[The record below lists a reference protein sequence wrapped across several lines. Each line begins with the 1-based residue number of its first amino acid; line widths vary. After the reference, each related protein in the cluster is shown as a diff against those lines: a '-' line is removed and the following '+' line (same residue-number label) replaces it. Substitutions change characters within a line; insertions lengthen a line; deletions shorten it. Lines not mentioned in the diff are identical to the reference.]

1 MSNKTAIVTGGTRGI
16 GKAIVLELAKSGCNV
31 AFNYS
36 KSDDLANELV
46 KEIEALGVKAMAR
59 KTDVS
64 NFESAK
70 DMVKEVKDEFGQ
82 IDILVN
88 NAGITRDKLL
98 ALMKED
104 DWDDVININ
113 LKSVYNFSKA
123 VIMTMI
129 KQKNGKIL
137 NITSVSGIAGVAGQ
151 TNYSASKAGMIGFT
165 KALAKEVG
173 KAKINVNAIACGFIE
188 TDMTSELPEEYK
200 QKMTDMTALKR
211 FGTTD
216 DVAKTAKF
224 LLSDDANYITGQVL
238 SLISFET
245 CNTNTKPVL
254 ICVHN

>member
-46 KEIEALGVKAMAR
+46 KEIEGLGVKAMA
-59 KTDVS
+59 KKVDVS
-64 NFESAK
+64 DFEGAK
-70 DMVKEVKDEFGQ
+70 NMVKEVKDEFGQ
-82 IDILVN
+82 IDYLVN

-129 KQKNGKIL
+129 KQKSGNIL

-151 TNYSASKAGMIGFT
+151 ANYSASKAGMIGFT

-200 QKMTDMTALKR
+200 QKMIDMTAVKR

-224 LLSDDANYITGQVL
+224 LLSDDAKYITGQVL
-238 SLISFET
+238 SIDGGLA
-245 CNTNTKPVL
+245 L
-254 ICVHN
+254 

>member
-46 KEIEALGVKAMAR
+46 KEIEGLGVKAMA
-59 KTDVS
+59 KKADVS
-64 NFESAK
+64 DFESAK
-70 DMVKEVKDEFGQ
+70 NMIKEVKDEFGQ
-82 IDILVN
+82 IDYLVN

-98 ALMKED
+98 ALMKEN

-200 QKMTDMTALKR
+200 QKMIDMTALKR

-216 DVAKTAKF
+216 DVAKVAKF
-224 LLSDDANYITGQVL
+224 LLSDEANYITGQVL
-238 SLISFET
+238 SLDGG
-245 CNTNTKPVL
+245 L
-254 ICVHN
+254 AL

>member
-46 KEIEALGVKAMAR
+46 KEIEALGVKALA
-59 KTDVS
+59 KKADVS
-64 NFESAK
+64 DFESAK
-70 DMVKEVKDEFGQ
+70 DMIKEVKGEFGQ
-82 IDILVN
+82 IDYLVN

-98 ALMKED
+98 ALMKEN

-129 KQKNGKIL
+129 KQKRGKIL

-200 QKMTDMTALKR
+200 KKMTDMTALKR

-216 DVAKTAKF
+216 DVAKVAKF
-224 LLSDDANYITGQVL
+224 LLSDDANYVTGQVL
-238 SLISFET
+238 SLDGG
-245 CNTNTKPVL
+245 L
-254 ICVHN
+254 AL

>member
-46 KEIEALGVKAMAR
+46 KEIEALGVKAMA
-59 KTDVS
+59 KKADVS
-64 NFESAK
+64 DFESAK
-70 DMVKEVKDEFGQ
+70 DMIKEVKDEFGQ
-82 IDILVN
+82 IDYLVN

-98 ALMKED
+98 AMMKED

-129 KQKNGKIL
+129 KQKSGNIL

-151 TNYSASKAGMIGFT
+151 ANYSASKAGMIGFT

-200 QKMTDMTALKR
+200 QKMIDMTALKR
-211 FGTTD
+211 FGTTN
-216 DVAKTAKF
+216 DVAKTARF
-224 LLSDDANYITGQVL
+224 LLSDDAKYITGQVL
-238 SLISFET
+238 SIDGGLA
-245 CNTNTKPVL
+245 L
-254 ICVHN
+254 

>member
-1 MSNKTAIVTGGTRGI
+1 MSNRTAIVTGGTRGI
-16 GKAIVLELAKSGCNV
+16 GKAIVLELAKNGCNV

-46 KEIEALGVKAMAR
+46 KEIEGLGVKAMA
-59 KTDVS
+59 KKVDVAD
-64 NFESAK
+64 FEGAK
-70 DMVKEVKDEFGQ
+70 EMVKEVKDEFGQ

-129 KQKNGKIL
+129 KQKNGNIL

-151 TNYSASKAGMIGFT
+151 ANYSASKAGMIGFT

-200 QKMTDMTALKR
+200 KKMTDMTALKR

-216 DVAKTAKF
+216 DVANVAKF
-224 LLSDDANYITGQVL
+224 LLSDGAKYITGQVL
-238 SLISFET
+238 SVDGGLA
-245 CNTNTKPVL
+245 L
-254 ICVHN
+254 

>member
-46 KEIEALGVKAMAR
+46 KEIEALGVKALA
-59 KTDVS
+59 KKADVS
-64 NFESAK
+64 DFESAK
-70 DMVKEVKDEFGQ
+70 DMIKEVKDEFGQ
-82 IDILVN
+82 IDYLVN

-98 ALMKED
+98 ALMKEN

-129 KQKNGKIL
+129 KQKRGKIL

-200 QKMTDMTALKR
+200 KKMTDMTALKR

-216 DVAKTAKF
+216 DVAKVAKF
-224 LLSDDANYITGQVL
+224 LLSDDANYVTGQVL
-238 SLISFET
+238 SLDGG
-245 CNTNTKPVL
+245 L
-254 ICVHN
+254 AL

>member
-59 KTDVS
+59 KADVS
-64 NFESAK
+64 DFESAK
-70 DMVKEVKDEFGQ
+70 DMIKEVKDEFGQ
-82 IDILVN
+82 IDYLVN

-98 ALMKED
+98 AMMKED

-188 TDMTSELPEEYK
+188 TDMTSELPDEYK

-238 SLISFET
+238 SLDGG
-245 CNTNTKPVL
+245 L
-254 ICVHN
+254 AL

>member
-1 MSNKTAIVTGGTRGI
+1 MSNKTAIVTGGTRGR
-16 GKAIVLELAKSGCNV
+16 GKAIVLELARSGCNV

-46 KEIEALGVKAMAR
+46 KEIEALGVKAIA
-59 KTDVS
+59 KKADVAD
-64 NFESAK
+64 FESAK
-70 DMVKEVKDEFGQ
+70 EMIKEVKDEFGQ
-82 IDILVN
+82 IDYLVN

-98 ALMKED
+98 AMMKED

-200 QKMTDMTALKR
+200 KKMTDMTALKR
-211 FGTTD
+211 FGTTE
-216 DVAKTAKF
+216 DVAKAAKF
-224 LLSDDANYITGQVL
+224 FLSDDANYVTGQVL
-238 SLISFET
+238 SLDGG
-245 CNTNTKPVL
+245 L
-254 ICVHN
+254 AL

>member
-59 KTDVS
+59 KADVS

-224 LLSDDANYITGQVL
+224 LLSDDANYITGQEL
-238 SLISFET
+238 SLDGGSA
-245 CNTNTKPVL
+245 L
-254 ICVHN
+254 

>member
-36 KSDDLANELV
+36 KSDDLAKELV
-46 KEIEALGVKAMAR
+46 KEIEALGVKAMA
-59 KTDVS
+59 KKADVAD
-64 NFESAK
+64 FESAK
-70 DMVKEVKDEFGQ
+70 DMIKEVKDEFGQ
-82 IDILVN
+82 IDYLVN

-98 ALMKED
+98 AMMKEN

-129 KQKNGKIL
+129 KQKSGKIL

-200 QKMTDMTALKR
+200 KKMTDMTALKR

-216 DVAKTAKF
+216 DVAKLAKF
-224 LLSDDANYITGQVL
+224 LLSDDASYITGQVV
-238 SLISFET
+238 SLDGG
-245 CNTNTKPVL
+245 L
-254 ICVHN
+254 AL

>member
-16 GKAIVLELAKSGCNV
+16 GKAIVLELAKGGCNV

-36 KSDDLANELV
+36 KSDDMANELV
-46 KEIEALGVKAMAR
+46 KEIEALGVKAMA
-59 KTDVS
+59 KKADVS
-64 NFESAK
+64 DFESAK
-70 DMVKEVKDEFGQ
+70 EMVKEVKDEFGQ
-82 IDILVN
+82 IDYLVN

-98 ALMKED
+98 AMMKEE

-129 KQKNGKIL
+129 KQKRGNIL

-200 QKMTDMTALKR
+200 KKMTDMTALKR

-216 DVAKTAKF
+216 DVAKVAKF
-224 LLSDDANYITGQVL
+224 LLSDDASYITGQVL
-238 SLISFET
+238 SLDGGL
-245 CNTNTKPVL
+245 VL
-254 ICVHN
+254 

>member
-16 GKAIVLELAKSGCNV
+16 GKAIVLELAKGGCNV

-46 KEIEALGVKAMAR
+46 KEIEALGVKAMA
-59 KTDVS
+59 KKADVS
-64 NFESAK
+64 DFESAK
-70 DMVKEVKDEFGQ
+70 EMVKEVKDEFGQ
-82 IDILVN
+82 IDYLVN

-98 ALMKED
+98 AMMKEE

-129 KQKNGKIL
+129 KQKRGNIL

-200 QKMTDMTALKR
+200 KKMTDMTALKR

-216 DVAKTAKF
+216 DVAKVAKF
-224 LLSDDANYITGQVL
+224 LLSDDASYITGQVL
-238 SLISFET
+238 SLDGGL
-245 CNTNTKPVL
+245 VL
-254 ICVHN
+254 

>member
-16 GKAIVLELAKSGCNV
+16 GKAIVLKLAESGCNV

-46 KEIEALGVKAMAR
+46 KEIEALGVKAMA
-59 KTDVS
+59 KKVDVS
-64 NFESAK
+64 DFEGAK
-70 DMVKEVKDEFGQ
+70 NMVKEVKDEFGQ

-129 KQKNGKIL
+129 KQKKGNIL

-151 TNYSASKAGMIGFT
+151 ANYSASKAGMIGFT

-200 QKMTDMTALKR
+200 KKMTDMTALKR

-216 DVAKTAKF
+216 DVAKVAKF
-224 LLSDDANYITGQVL
+224 LLSDDAKYITGQVL
-238 SLISFET
+238 SLDGG
-245 CNTNTKPVL
+245 L
-254 ICVHN
+254 AL

>member
-46 KEIEALGVKAMAR
+46 KEIEALGVKAVA
-59 KTDVS
+59 KKANVS
-64 NFESAK
+64 DFESAK
-70 DMVKEVKDEFGQ
+70 DMIKEVKDEFGQ
-82 IDILVN
+82 IDYLVN

-98 ALMKED
+98 ALMREN

-188 TDMTSELPEEYK
+188 TDMTSELPDEYK

-216 DVAKTAKF
+216 DVAKAAKF
-224 LLSDDANYITGQVL
+224 LLSDDANYVTGQVL
-238 SLISFET
+238 SLDGG
-245 CNTNTKPVL
+245 L
-254 ICVHN
+254 AL

>member
-46 KEIEALGVKAMAR
+46 KEIEALGVKAMA
-59 KTDVS
+59 KKADVAD
-64 NFESAK
+64 FESAK
-70 DMVKEVKDEFGQ
+70 DMIKEVKDEFGQ
-82 IDILVN
+82 IDYLVN

-98 ALMKED
+98 ALMKEN

-129 KQKNGKIL
+129 KQKSGNIL

-151 TNYSASKAGMIGFT
+151 ANYSASKAGMIGFT

-224 LLSDDANYITGQVL
+224 LLSDDASYITGQVL
-238 SLISFET
+238 SIDGGLA
-245 CNTNTKPVL
+245 L
-254 ICVHN
+254 